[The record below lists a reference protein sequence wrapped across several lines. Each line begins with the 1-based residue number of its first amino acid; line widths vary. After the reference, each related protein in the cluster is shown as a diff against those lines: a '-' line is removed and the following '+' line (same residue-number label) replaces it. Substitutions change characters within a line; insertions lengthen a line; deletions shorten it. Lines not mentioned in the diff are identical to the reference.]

1 MRPGNSRDHS
11 RRALVGFFLATPP
24 SVLRFAVANLNGEKP
39 QKAWNYEQPAAN
51 FNLAWKSPTSARDT
65 SGRMLFLCNFKLNC
79 ILSHSQTSSKTSIW
93 SKAQKQNRL
102 DLFGNI
108 QEVQKT
114 FDEFRNVVNNCFFAV
129 LTFSTWSP
137 GTICS
142 IRRIISSHCALVTLI
157 VLVLFLDRSSIYVYL
172 GYTTFFLFFFLSWF
186 LSCVF
191 LVFVVAEES
200 QADNRSD
207 LKLDMCEP
215 VIEAG
220 SIVGQGE
227 WWK

>member
-1 MRPGNSRDHS
+1 
-11 RRALVGFFLATPP
+11 
-24 SVLRFAVANLNGEKP
+24 
-39 QKAWNYEQPAAN
+39 
-51 FNLAWKSPTSARDT
+51 
-65 SGRMLFLCNFKLNC
+65 MLFLCNFKLNC

-114 FDEFRNVVNNCFFAV
+114 FDEFRNVVNKCFFAV

-172 GYTTFFLFFFLSWF
+172 GYTTFFLFFFLSF
-186 LSCVF
+186 VF